1 MAKLALNLSKTLA
14 PLQNELKDTMDL
26 LCPTAKVSNDDSL
39 FEVIEGFAN
48 KYGKSPY
55 NSVEDILNASL
66 AEAQYMGSPSVTFS
80 LGDLGDL
87 TKELT
92 GC

>member
-1 MAKLALNLSKTLA
+1 MAKLALNLSRALE
-14 PLQNELKDTMDL
+14 PLQNELKDTLNL
-26 LCPTAKVSNDDSL
+26 LCPNTKPDKKEDNL

-55 NSVEDILNASL
+55 NSIDDILNASVS
-66 AEAQYMGSPSVTFS
+66 EAQYMPSTMTVS
-80 LGDLGDL
+80 LGDAL
-87 TKELT
+87 KELT

>member
-1 MAKLALNLSKTLA
+1 MAKLALNLSRALE

-26 LCPTAKVSNDDSL
+26 LCPKADKDASL

-66 AEAQYMGSPSVTFS
+66 TEAQYMASSANVSFDDA
-80 LGDLGDL
+80 LKDLINL
-87 TKELT
+87 
-92 GC
+92 